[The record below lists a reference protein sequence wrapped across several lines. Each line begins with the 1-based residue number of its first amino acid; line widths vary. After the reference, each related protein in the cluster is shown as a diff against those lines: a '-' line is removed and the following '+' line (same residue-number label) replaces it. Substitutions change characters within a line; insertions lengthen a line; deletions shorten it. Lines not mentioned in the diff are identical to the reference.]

1 MATVT
6 VIDPFEEE
14 AKKAAAKPANQP
26 SAPDIKQTAAN
37 KLRTA
42 AMPTKRMA
50 TIWNSGTGKKMQV
63 ELDDKGKML
72 ESEKTKISG
81 TIGDKW
87 SLWTGG
93 KASGEAAREKI
104 RSTAATALRSAAPA
118 AASVW
123 TKGTITYDPK
133 KHGATSE
140 QDLTN
145 QGFTKK

>member
-1 MATVT
+1 MEVT
-6 VIDPFEEE
+6 IVDPFEE
-14 AKKAAAKPANQP
+14 AKKAAAKEAKQS
-26 SAPDIKQTAAN
+26 SASDVKQIAAN

-42 AMPTKRMA
+42 AMPAKKMA
-50 TIWNSGTGKKMQV
+50 TIWNTDTGKKMQV

-72 ESEKTKISG
+72 ESEKTKISE

-104 RSTAATALRSAAPA
+104 RSTAAATLRSATPDTNI
-118 AASVW
+118 W

-133 KHGATSE
+133 KYGVISD